1 MNRWK
6 MNKLG
11 FLNFWLYDQ
20 EEFLLEN
27 GRILLRGNNGAG
39 KSITTQ
45 SFIPFILDGNR
56 RPERLDPFG
65 SSAKKMDFYLLGDNE
80 DTREETGYLY
90 LEFKKEGLEEY
101 LTIGIGM
108 RARRGSGIDLWGF
121 CLCDGRRIGSN
132 GIRLYEKRG
141 RQMIPLSRQQM
152 KNLLNDDQNWADN
165 AEMYKELVNR
175 RLFRFRDT
183 RQYDQL
189 IQMLLKVRRPK
200 LSKDDFRPTALKEI
214 LNDSLRVLTDEDLS
228 AMVSTMERM
237 DSLEDTLRG
246 CREAMQDVRIIRN
259 EYTRYNQYVLG
270 RKGRAYLE
278 SRSTV
283 LRLSNQ
289 LEGEQARCGELEKQ
303 LAEQEQRKQNSAELY
318 RQAKAQRTAMGD
330 DDLSAKQR
338 QLSQLLAACERLR
351 DQVEQRDADLQRQK
365 DRIYRK
371 ETELRELTQRQ
382 TNAQD
387 GVRLALRDLQ
397 DGNGILELGQEHEEY
412 IRQFQTGRNETGQ
425 KEVRVALRLRRKQID
440 NVLRYLDQTA
450 RARRLYDDACQML
463 DKSSMA
469 VRTAE
474 SMVKDAELQENGERD
489 RLREAFAARIESN
502 VRLLLSLEDAHTIY
516 QSLNRYNS
524 RADWSVICNL
534 LDECARRLE
543 SEWNTQKL
551 RLQNTRDNL
560 RLERQSCEQALE
572 RLMSQPEPT
581 PARSARIEA
590 TRVQLVMRGIPCAPF
605 YETIDFAPELTQ
617 DARDLLEAQLWDAG
631 LLDALVVPPEHLDEI
646 RELLAEYPDRFLLPG
661 TPVKDPVTALIPA
674 AKGRLQKEA
683 AECLQSISQGDLKA
697 ETALLP
703 DGRFRSGMIQ
713 GHSCAEGPAGYV
725 GASARRA
732 NRERQ
737 MRELEEKIGTLSRE
751 CKDLELKIDGCDACL
766 RELREERE
774 QMPAAVDLDYAL
786 EMTAQARRT
795 LEDAEAERER
805 RLIQERTAKNSLN
818 GLEQEVR
825 AASAGLPYALTVP
838 AYEEAR
844 TAAEEYQGL
853 LEQLESQWNE
863 LCYAAGAVRN
873 MEDTIENER
882 EQADTTQQ
890 LNRALQGELEMN
902 RAAAGEL
909 RAFLDRPENQAR
921 AKRLE
926 ELEREIER
934 QDGENRDAERKCVQL
949 TEQLN
954 TSKETVREQQRR
966 LSEARLNEH
975 DLESCFS
982 EDLSLGFSGMDGS
995 QGLEKCAREAVN
1007 RMQASDQD
1015 RSHEQ
1020 VQDALRKNYEQHISS
1035 VLKYHPEIKLL
1046 FDAPEQPNMLRQR
1059 YCITLNWNGKS
1070 ISLYEFIQALQEEI
1084 ERTETLLEEQ
1094 DRELFENILTET
1106 ISLSLRN
1113 RIEESRKWT
1122 ESMAA
1127 LMSTLK
1133 TSMGLTFSLDW
1144 KAKKAEGGEELDT
1157 AQLVT
1162 LLNKDRALLSREDSQ
1177 RVSSHFRV
1185 KVKKAREEAYTQ
1197 DLSPNYADLIRT
1209 ALDYR
1214 NWYEFRLFYQ
1224 REGEEKKELTD
1235 RVFNRFS
1242 GGEKAMA
1249 MYVPLFASVS
1259 AQYQKSESPVTCPRL
1274 LALDEAFAG
1283 VDEKNIAAMFALVH
1297 RLDFDYIM
1305 NSQALWGCYACV
1317 DDLAIADLHR
1327 PANASVVTILR
1338 YRWNGQVRE
1347 ETP

>member
-6 MNKLG
+6 MHKLG

-65 SSAKKMDFYLLGDNE
+65 STAKKMDFYLLGDNE
-80 DTREETGYLY
+80 DTKEATGYLY
-90 LEFKKEGLEEY
+90 LEFKKENLEEY

-108 RARRGSGIDLWGF
+108 RAKRGSGIDQWGF
-121 CLCDGRRIGSN
+121 CLSDGRRIGPN
-132 GIRLYEKRG
+132 GLRLYEKRG
-141 RQMIPLSRQQM
+141 PHMIPLSRQQM
-152 KNLLNDDQNWADN
+152 KNLLADDTNWAEN

-175 RLFRFRDT
+175 RVFQFRDI
-183 RQYDQL
+183 RQYEQL
-189 IQMLLKVRRPK
+189 IQMLLKVRKPK

-246 CREAMQDVRIIRN
+246 CREAIRDARTIRS

-278 SRSTV
+278 VRSAV
-283 LRLSNQ
+283 QRLSHQ
-289 LEGEQARCGELEKQ
+289 LEDERTRCGELEKQ
-303 LAEQEQRKQNSAELY
+303 LAEQEQRRNQSAELY
-318 RQAKAQRTAMGD
+318 RQAKAQRAAMGD
-330 DDLSAKQR
+330 DGLSAKQS
-338 QLSQLLAACERLR
+338 QLSQNLAACQRLR
-351 DQVEQRDADLQRQK
+351 IEAEQGESDLRRQRDSIYQK
-365 DRIYRK
+365 EIA
-371 ETELRELTQRQ
+371 LRELTRRQ
-382 TNAQD
+382 KDAQD
-387 GVRLALRDLQ
+387 GVRLALHQLQ
-397 DGNGILELGQEHEEY
+397 DGNGILDLGQEHDAY
-412 IRQFQTGRNETGQ
+412 TRQLQMGRNEAEQ
-425 KEVRVALRLRRKQID
+425 REVRAALRLRRKQID
-440 NVLRYLDQTA
+440 NTLRGLERTELA
-450 RARRLYDDACQML
+450 REAYDAACQVL
-463 DKSSMA
+463 DESETA
-469 VRTAE
+469 VRTAD
-474 SMVKDAELQENGERD
+474 STVRDAESQENGERD
-489 RLREAFAARIESN
+489 RLRQSFAERKESN
-502 VRLLLSLEDAHTIY
+502 VRLVLSEEDMHTIY
-516 QSLNRYNS
+516 QAVNRYSS
-524 RADWSVICNL
+524 RADWSAICNL
-534 LDECARRLE
+534 MDECARGHE
-543 SEWNTQKL
+543 SALNTQRI
-551 RLQNTRDNL
+551 RLQNGLDNL
-560 RLERQSCEQALE
+560 RQEQREHQRALE
-572 RLMSQPEPT
+572 QLRSRPEPA
-581 PARSARIEA
+581 PPRSPQAEAARL
-590 TRVQLVMRGIPCAPF
+590 QLALRGIPWVPF
-605 YETIDFAPELTQ
+605 YETIDFAPDLPQE
-617 DARDLLEAQLWDAG
+617 ARDLLEAQLRDAG
-631 LLDALVVPPEHLDEI
+631 LLDALVVPPEHLDGM

-661 TPVKDPVTALIPA
+661 APVKDPVTDLIPA
-674 AKGRLQKEA
+674 GTGAFSSVA
-683 AECLQSISQGDLKA
+683 AACLQSISQSDPEA

-703 DGRFRSGMIQ
+703 DGRFRSGLIR
-713 GHSCAEGPAGYV
+713 GYSRAEERAGYV
-725 GASARRA
+725 GAAARRA

-737 MRELEEKIGTLSRE
+737 IRELEEKMEALSRE
-751 CKDLELKIDGCDACL
+751 SGALQVEIDRCDAGL
-766 RELREERE
+766 RELREERN
-774 QMPAAVDLDYAL
+774 QMPTAVDLDQAL
-786 EMTAQARRT
+786 EMAAQARRT
-795 LEDAEAERER
+795 LEEAEAERER
-805 RLIQERTAKNSLN
+805 RLLQMRTARQNLTK
-818 GLEQEVR
+818 LEQEVR
-825 AASAGLPYALTVP
+825 TASAGLPYALTVP

-844 TAAEEYQGL
+844 DAAEEYQGL
-853 LEQLESQWNE
+853 LEQLESQCQE
-863 LCYAAGAVRN
+863 LRYAAGSVLD
-873 MEDTIENER
+873 MENTIEEQR
-882 EQADTTQQ
+882 DQADRTEQR
-890 LNRALQGELEMN
+890 NRAAQRELEIHL
-902 RAAAGEL
+902 AAAGEL
-909 RAFLDRPENQAR
+909 QAFLDRPENQAR

-926 ELEREIER
+926 ELEREIEK
-934 QDGENRDAERKCVQL
+934 QDCENRDADRKCVQL

-954 TSKETVREQQRR
+954 RSKETVQGKNQQ
-966 LSEARLNEH
+966 LLEATMDEH
-975 DLESCFS
+975 DLETCFC
-982 EDLSLGFSGMDGS
+982 EDLELGFSGLDSS

-1007 RMQASDQD
+1007 RMQPSDQD

-1035 VLKYHPEIKLL
+1035 VLKYHPEIKLV
-1046 FDAPEQPNMLRQR
+1046 FDPPEKSNMLRQR
-1059 YCITLNWNGKS
+1059 YCISLNWKGRN
-1070 ISLYEFIQALQEEI
+1070 ISLYEFIQALQGEI
-1084 ERTETLLEEQ
+1084 EMTETLLEEQ

-1106 ISLSLRN
+1106 ISLSLRG

-1122 ESMAA
+1122 ESMTA
-1127 LMSTLK
+1127 LMSTLE

-1162 LLNKDRALLSREDSQ
+1162 LLNKDQALLSREDSQ
-1177 RVSSHFRV
+1177 RVSTHFRV

-1197 DLSPNYADLIRT
+1197 GLSPNYADLIRT
-1209 ALDYR
+1209 VLDYR

-1224 REGEEKKELTD
+1224 REGDEKRELTD

-1283 VDEKNIAAMFALVH
+1283 VDEKNIAAMFELVH

-1317 DDLAIADLHR
+1317 DELAIADLHR